1 VRSVRALLA
10 SSVAALLL
18 AGCGG
23 ADSIAG
29 SGSPAT
35 SPTPADN
42 GVARLSAD
50 EILAKAKAALQGAE
64 AVRIKGSAGR
74 GTERTDIDMR
84 YSGSNAQGK
93 ISVGGQQIEL
103 RRIGQTVYLK
113 GSREFWTSAA
123 NAAAAELL
131 TGKWLK
137 TSLADPRFAPLA
149 EFTDLS
155 KAADGILDPEG
166 TARKGGRKTIA
177 GTPAIALVDS
187 KEGGALYVATT
198 GKPYPLRIEPKDAKD
213 PKEDGTMTFTDFGKK
228 VAVPAPPA
236 ELVVDV
242 SKLGN

>member
-1 VRSVRALLA
+1 VRPVRALLA

-18 AGCGG
+18 AGCAGG
-23 ADSIAG
+23 EVAG
-29 SGSPAT
+29 SG
-35 SPTPADN
+35 TPASPSPSDN

-84 YSGSNAQGK
+84 YAGSNAQGK

-166 TARKGGRKTIA
+166 TARKGARKTIA
-177 GTPAIALVDS
+177 GTPAIALLDS
-187 KEGGALYVATT
+187 KDGGALYVATT
-198 GKPYPLRIEPKDAKD
+198 GKPYPLRIEPKD
-213 PKEDGTMTFTDFGKK
+213 PKEDGTMTFSDFGKK

-242 SKLGN
+242 SKLGG